1 MKIKLIMSLILAF
14 LAFIFIIQNTVP
26 VQVTFL
32 LWSIEMS
39 LVVLLLIM
47 LGAGM
52 IIGWVMCSYLRYV
65 RSRRLG
71 GAKDKLAKQ
80 DTDPSV
86 KP

>member
-39 LVVLLLIM
+39 RVVLLLIM

-52 IIGWVMCSYLRYV
+52 IIGWVMCSYLRYM

-71 GAKDKLAKQ
+71 GARDKVAKPGS
-80 DTDPSV
+80 DPVV
-86 KP
+86 KQ